1 MGLLERPQSS
11 NKDVVAF
18 VVACLIGYG
27 VGTFLPAGAWH
38 AYTSVLVAYHLFLA
52 WLIIMSEDEAG
63 LSFHPVSTLLTH
75 GAFLCTVVA
84 ILLARRHIPF
94 FSFFGMGI
102 TALAYFEKQWLFG
115 GERSRAKAMQNRTH
129 VPLSVIASSS
139 NDYRDW
145 TRHLSQRKTSS
156 VIHGASLKDEYE
168 QWVKARAQNQTS
180 ASSGD

>member
-18 VVACLIGYG
+18 VVACVIGYG

-38 AYTSVLVAYHLFLA
+38 AYTSVLLAYHLFLA

-63 LSFHPVSTLLTH
+63 LSFHPVSTLFTH
-75 GAFLCTVVA
+75 AAFIGTVIA
-84 ILLARRHIPF
+84 IVMARRYIPF

-102 TALAYFEKQWLFG
+102 AGLAYFEKVWLFG
-115 GERSRAKAMQNRTH
+115 GERNRAKAVKDV
-129 VPLSVIASSS
+129 VPVPVIGSSS
-139 NDYRDW
+139 NDYQEW
-145 TRHLSQRKTSS
+145 TKHLAQRKTSS

-168 QWVKARAQNQTS
+168 QWVKARAQNQSS
-180 ASSGD
+180 APSGD